1 MKLKNDL
8 RILHNSSGSFR
19 VAANLVIYSQNM
31 HQSHQ
36 NRGKKI
42 NHMWPD
48 EPENSKTPLAQNI
61 VINIV
66 IIIIAGLIVIPLAI
80 ILSGLK

>member
-1 MKLKNDL
+1 
-8 RILHNSSGSFR
+8 
-19 VAANLVIYSQNM
+19 
-31 HQSHQ
+31 
-36 NRGKKI
+36 
-42 NHMWPD
+42 MWPD

-66 IIIIAGLIVIPLAI
+66 IIIIAGLIAIPLAI